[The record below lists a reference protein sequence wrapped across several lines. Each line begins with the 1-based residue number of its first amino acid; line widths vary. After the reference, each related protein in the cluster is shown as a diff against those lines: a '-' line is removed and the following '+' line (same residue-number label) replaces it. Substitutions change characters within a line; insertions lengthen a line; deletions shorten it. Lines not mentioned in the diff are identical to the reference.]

1 MISKLAKVF
10 GVKDK
15 ALYRARKVRRDASQ
29 YNFTAINMRFN
40 KVKGFFK
47 EAHVEVDFNIY
58 ELDDSFLNIRWP
70 VSGIRSGIPERDQQL
85 INAPHFFNGQEYPEI
100 VFKSRSIVKETK
112 DQLIVTGDLF
122 IKEHR
127 KTIALYVGYQVNKI
141 GYQLFIDYSLDRF
154 EFGIGEN
161 GSFSIGRQIELEFDL
176 FLEFE
181 TNS

>member
-15 ALYRARKVRRDASQ
+15 AMYRARKVRHDACQ
-29 YNFTAINMRFN
+29 HNFTAVNMRFN

-47 EAHVEVDFNIY
+47 EAHIEVDFNIY
-58 ELDDSFLNIRWP
+58 ELEESFLNIRWP
-70 VSGIRSGIPERDQQL
+70 VIGIRSGIPERDQQL
-85 INAPHFFNGQEYPEI
+85 IEAPHFFNGLEYPEI
-100 VFKSRSIVKETK
+100 VFRSRSISKEGK
-112 DQLIVTGDLF
+112 DQLIFNGDLF

-127 KTIALYVGYQVNKI
+127 KTIALYVGYRVDKS

-154 EFGIGEN
+154 EFGIGES
-161 GSFSIGRQIELEFDL
+161 GSFSIGRQIELELDL